1 MRNVPNLRGVIVPLV
16 TPFNRTGGLDE
27 AALRDLIEFLLGTR
41 VHGLFPGGT
50 TGEAPLLTDE
60 ERRRVAETT
69 VSAANGRVPVIVQT
83 GATSTDAT
91 IALTR
96 HAREIGADAAAIVTP
111 HYFRLSDEA
120 LVQHYVRVAE
130 AVPDYPLFLYNIP
143 QLTGNNLVPSLVA
156 EIARRC
162 PNVVGMKDSWGN
174 LTQIIDSRDAA
185 GGDFQVAIGGD
196 GLILSA
202 LAVGIPAAVSG
213 HANPCPELFVELFE
227 AFWRGDAAAAASAQ
241 ARVQLVRRILKDGGD
256 MSLLKAVV
264 SYRGIPVGGVRAPLL
279 DAPSDVVDR
288 CLRDLADRGI
298 TLTHV

>member
-1 MRNVPNLRGVIVPLV
+1 MRNVPTLRGLIVPLV
-16 TPFNRTGGLDE
+16 TPFDRAGRPDG
-27 AALRDLIEFLLGTR
+27 AALQQLIEFVIGAG

-50 TGEAPLLTDE
+50 TGEAALLTAE
-60 ERRRVAETT
+60 ERHKVAETT
-69 VSAANGRVPVIVQT
+69 MRAARGRVPVIVQT
-83 GATSTDAT
+83 GAASTEET

-111 HYFRLSDEA
+111 YYFRLSDEA
-120 LVQHYVRVAE
+120 LVLHYVRVAE

-143 QLTGNNLVPSLVA
+143 QLTGNNLVPSVVA

-202 LAVGIPAAVSG
+202 LAVGIPSAVSG

-227 AFWRGDAAAAASAQ
+227 AFWRGDVAAAASAQ
-241 ARVQLVRRILKDGGD
+241 ARVQSVRRILKDGGD
-256 MSLLKAVV
+256 MSLLKAVL

-279 DAPSDVVDR
+279 NAPDDAVDR
-288 CLRDLADRGI
+288 CLSALADLGI
-298 TLTHV
+298 ALTHA